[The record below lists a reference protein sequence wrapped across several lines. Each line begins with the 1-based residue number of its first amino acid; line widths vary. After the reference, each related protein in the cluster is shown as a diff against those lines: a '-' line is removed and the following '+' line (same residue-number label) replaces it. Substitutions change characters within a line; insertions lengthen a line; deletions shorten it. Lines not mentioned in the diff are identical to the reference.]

1 LTASIEAIAAAPCD
15 ILMTAHPE
23 QSDLWTVIDESGKG
37 ERAKLIDATTCK
49 RYSEGAKQRFEQRLV
64 SEKEGK

>member
-1 LTASIEAIAAAPCD
+1 V
-15 ILMTAHPE
+15 TAHPE

-49 RYSEGAKQRFEQRLV
+49 RYGEGAKQRFDQRLV